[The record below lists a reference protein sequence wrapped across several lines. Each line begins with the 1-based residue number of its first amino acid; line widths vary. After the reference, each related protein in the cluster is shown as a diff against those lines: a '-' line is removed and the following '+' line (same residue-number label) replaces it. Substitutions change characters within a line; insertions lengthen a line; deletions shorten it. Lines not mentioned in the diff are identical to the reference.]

1 MKKKINCPTCGGS
14 GFVAKFSSYS
24 VWSERCE
31 QCNGTG
37 EIEVPFTIGDKIRSM
52 SEWKTVERKQFN
64 ILCGNAQL
72 LECPQCGTLSVVDFA
87 YCPGCGKDMHIPED
101 RRFKMRI
108 DSNKC
113 QYACVMQSYV
123 PLTESVY
130 LKPED
135 MPSLHDLIKEMYK
148 YKEMYGM

>member
-1 MKKKINCPTCGGS
+1 
-14 GFVAKFSSYS
+14 
-24 VWSERCE
+24 
-31 QCNGTG
+31 
-37 EIEVPFTIGDKIRSM
+37 M
-52 SEWKTVERKQFN
+52 SEWKTSERKKFN

-123 PLTESVY
+123 PSTESVY

-135 MPSLHDLIKEMYK
+135 MPSFNDLIKEMYK

>member
-1 MKKKINCPTCGGS
+1 MTDLTYMDCWHFIAPLIPI
-14 GFVAKFSSYS
+14 SSETSQDIY
-24 VWSERCE
+24 VMVFQALKEA
-31 QCNGTG
+31 
-37 EIEVPFTIGDKIRSM
+37 D
-52 SEWKTVERKQFN
+52 ERKQFN

-101 RRFKMRI
+101 KRFKMSI

-135 MPSLHDLIKEMYK
+135 MPSLHDLVKEMYK

>member
-1 MKKKINCPTCGGS
+1 
-14 GFVAKFSSYS
+14 
-24 VWSERCE
+24 
-31 QCNGTG
+31 
-37 EIEVPFTIGDKIRSM
+37 M
-52 SEWKTVERKQFN
+52 SEWKAVERKPFH

-113 QYACVMQSYV
+113 QYACVMQSYAAS
-123 PLTESVY
+123 TESVY

-135 MPSLHDLIKEMYK
+135 MLSFNDLIKEMYK

>member
-1 MKKKINCPTCGGS
+1 MNKS
-14 GFVAKFSSYS
+14 
-24 VWSERCE
+24 CE
-31 QCNGTG
+31 YCQYNG
-37 EIEVPFTIGDKIRSM
+37 
-52 SEWKTVERKQFN
+52 
-64 ILCGNAQL
+64 
-72 LECPQCGTLSVVDFA
+72 A
-87 YCPGCGKDMHIPED
+87 YASI
-101 RRFKMRI
+101 
-108 DSNKC
+108 KC

>member
-1 MKKKINCPTCGGS
+1 
-14 GFVAKFSSYS
+14 
-24 VWSERCE
+24 
-31 QCNGTG
+31 
-37 EIEVPFTIGDKIRSM
+37 M

-87 YCPGCGKDMHIPED
+87 YCPGCGKDMHVPED
-101 RRFKMRI
+101 RRCKMHI

-135 MPSLHDLIKEMYK
+135 MPSFNDLINEMYK